1 MLRMLHLPHVDLI
14 VLRVRPDKTHIDD
27 PVGIV
32 DLHHK
37 SVIVAFNVE
46 YNAILPHETGAPILR
61 LDLCRVCP
69 IRLFRLAIPR
79 QQRFFG
85 VRMTLSEG
93 AQRALREAS
102 MDEII
107 VQSQIY
113 CKYNNMFWE

>member
-61 LDLCRVCP
+61 LDLCWACP
-69 IRLFRLAIPR
+69 IRLFRLTIPR
-79 QQRFFG
+79 QQRSFSINIS
-85 VRMTLSEG
+85 LSED
-93 AQRALREAS
+93 AQRTLREAS
-102 MDEII
+102 ISEL
-107 VQSQIY
+107 
-113 CKYNNMFWE
+113 